1 VELSGHSQRG
11 PLASTNKRFDPVA
24 YPRSQG
30 NLVNNGWCEFSDLT
44 HPNVT
49 SLPPIRVLHVLN
61 WFRQGGLETQV
72 LRILRCHDRRR
83 FQMDACVIGAEAG
96 YLAEEARSYGA
107 EILSCPKSP
116 NLFAFSR
123 LFFRMLRNRNY
134 DVVHSHGEAWSG
146 ATLRGAARAEVP
158 VRIAHMRDMGNVGAE
173 ADKNALIRA
182 ARVVV
187 TGWGHHWVRRHATHV
202 VGVSQAA
209 LDERWPGWQSRSE
222 RYLVWTAGVDTQR
235 FSPVPN
241 GKGGVTEPVIICVG
255 NFFLRS
261 KRQDFAVKVLAAVR
275 KTVPEARLVLVGTG
289 TYESG
294 CRLLAQELGVS
305 DAVDFLGPRDR
316 TEIPA
321 LLRSARVFLY
331 CSESE
336 GLPNVLLE
344 AQATGL
350 PVVATDIPAHREVL
364 SPALHPH
371 LFSIGELDQA
381 ATNITEI
388 LSEPDLAKTLGEAGR
403 VYVTKHYN
411 SSSCLKALEDY
422 YVSWLDSRKGR
433 Q

>member
-1 VELSGHSQRG
+1 MVTRWEPSS
-11 PLASTNKRFDPVA
+11 
-24 YPRSQG
+24 
-30 NLVNNGWCEFSDLT
+30 LT
-44 HPNVT
+44 HPNET
-49 SLPPIRVLHVLN
+49 SRPPIRVLHVLN

-72 LRILRCHDRRR
+72 LRILRCYDRRHFR
-83 FQMDACVIGAEAG
+83 MDACVIGAEAG

-107 EILSCPKSP
+107 EILFCPKSP
-116 NLFAFSR
+116 NLFSFSR
-123 LFFRMLRNRNY
+123 LFYHMLRNRTY

-146 ATLRGAARAEVP
+146 ATLRGAAQAGVP
-158 VRIAHMRDMGNVGAE
+158 VRIAHMRDMGYVGAE

-202 VGVSQAA
+202 VAVSQAA
-209 LDERWPGWQSRSE
+209 LDERWPEWRSRSD
-222 RYLVWTAGVDTQR
+222 RFLVWTAGVDTQR
-235 FSPVPN
+235 FSAVPN
-241 GKGGVTEPVIICVG
+241 GKSSITSPVIICVG

-261 KRQDFAVKVLAAVR
+261 KRQDLAVRILAAVR
-275 KTVPEARLVLVGTG
+275 KAVPEARLVFVGTG
-289 TYESG
+289 THESA
-294 CRLLAQELGVS
+294 CRHLAQELGVS
-305 DAVDFLGPRDR
+305 EAVDFLGPRDR

-350 PVVATDIPAHREVL
+350 PVVATDIPAHREAL
-364 SPALHPH
+364 SPTLHPY
-371 LFSIGELDQA
+371 LFNPGELDQA
-381 ATNITEI
+381 ATKITEI
-388 LSEPDLAKTLGEAGR
+388 LAKSDLAKALGGAGR
-403 VYVTKHYN
+403 AYVTKHYN

-422 YVSWLDSRKGR
+422 YVSWLDSGKGR